1 MTSPTERAYA
11 DGTDPEDISTNPTTA
26 PHLMALAE
34 ERFSRRSLLGGGL
47 IAAAGFLTA
56 SVVRPPA
63 ASAAPGGTPGRPAP
77 GGPVLGFTPI
87 GPSAADEVVVAPG
100 YTAVPFIPWGTPITG
115 TMPAFRPGL
124 PTAGGN
130 TATEQAMQVGTHH
143 DGMTYFPRRPGNAAN
158 SHGVLVLNHEYTDEN
173 YLQTGTE
180 TRPPRPAYTAEM
192 VRKSQA
198 AHGVSVVEVR
208 RQGSNGWT
216 VVRSD
221 LNRRITADTPMSFDG
236 PAAGTPL
243 VRTVADPAGR
253 TPRGTINNCG
263 NGETPWG
270 TYLTCEE
277 NFNQYF
283 RVDPAGM
290 PPAEQANLTRY
301 GVGGDG
307 YYWADHDPRFVV
319 TAANPHEPNRF
330 GWIVEIDP
338 MDPRS
343 TPVKHT
349 ALGRLKHED
358 ATTHT
363 ARDGRLVVYM
373 GDDQVNEY
381 VYKFVSAR
389 PWEAMRRAGQNPLS
403 EGTLYVARFDADGS
417 GTWVPL
423 VHGQSGLTTANGFA
437 DQADVLVRTRQAA
450 TAVGATPMDRPEWT
464 AVDPVSG
471 TVYVTLTNN
480 TSRATPNAPNP
491 RAANRWGH
499 IVRWD
504 ERGGDHTGT
513 AFTWDLFLL
522 AGPGGGVDGSTIA
535 PEDAF
540 GSPDGLWVDP
550 DRRAWI
556 QTDGTQ
562 PNGANNQMLA
572 ADATAPYGAEP
583 EVRRFFTGV
592 VGCEVTG
599 IAMTPDRRT
608 MFVNLQHPGENGGST
623 WPRLD
628 GLTVPRSATVVI
640 TKDDGGVIGT

>member
-1 MTSPTERAYA
+1 MTVSPDRAHDA
-11 DGTDPEDISTNPTTA
+11 AIDPDDLSSNPSTATPFR
-26 PHLMALAE
+26 ALAE
-34 ERFSRRSLLGGGL
+34 ERFSRRSLFGGGL
-47 IAAAGFLTA
+47 VAAAGFLTA
-56 SVVRPPA
+56 SVVRAPGA
-63 ASAAPGGTPGRPAP
+63 AAAPGGTPGRPAA
-77 GGPVLGFTPI
+77 GAPVLGFQAIP
-87 GPSAADEVVVAPG
+87 PSVADDVVVPRG
-100 YTAVPFIPWGTPITG
+100 YTARPFIPWGTPLTG
-115 TMPAFRPGL
+115 SMPAFRPGL

-130 TATEQAMQVGTHH
+130 TADEQAQQVGSHH
-143 DGMTYFPRRPGNAAN
+143 DGMTYFPTRPAAAGNT
-158 SHGVLVLNHEYTDEN
+158 HGVLVVNHEYTDEF
-173 YLQTGTE
+173 YLQTGTTSRP
-180 TRPPRPAYTAEM
+180 TRAEYTAEM

-208 RQGSNGWT
+208 SQGRNGWT

-221 LNRRITADTPMSFDG
+221 LNRRITANTPMTFDG
-236 PAAGTPL
+236 PAAGSAL
-243 VRTVADPAGR
+243 LRTTADRAGR
-253 TPRGTINNCG
+253 TPLGTINNCG

-283 RVDPAGM
+283 RVDAAGM
-290 PPAEQANLTRY
+290 PAAEQANLTRY
-301 GVGGDG
+301 GVGGDSF
-307 YYWADHDPRFVV
+307 YWADHDPRFVV
-319 TAANPHEPNRF
+319 SAADPHEPNRF

-358 ATTHT
+358 ASTHT

-381 VYKFVSAR
+381 VYKYVSAR
-389 PWEAMRRAGQNPLS
+389 PWEQMRRAGRNPLS
-403 EGTLYVARFDADGS
+403 EGTLYVARFDGDGS
-417 GTWVPL
+417 GEWLAL
-423 VHGQSGLTTANGFA
+423 VHGQNGLTAANGFA

-450 TAVGATPMDRPEWT
+450 DRAGATPMDRPEWT

-471 TVYVTLTNN
+471 TVFVTLTNN
-480 TSRATPNAPNP
+480 TSRTAPNAPNP

-504 ERGGDHTGT
+504 ERNGDHTGT
-513 AFTWDLFLL
+513 RFDWDLFLL

-535 PEDAF
+535 AEDAF

-550 DRRAWI
+550 DRRAWV
-556 QTDGTQ
+556 QTDGSQ
-562 PNGANNQMLA
+562 PGGANNQMLV
-572 ADATAPYGAEP
+572 ADASVPYAAEP
-583 EVRRFFTGV
+583 EVRRFLTGV
-592 VGCEVTG
+592 IGCEVTG

-608 MFVNLQHPGENGGST
+608 LFVNLQHPGENGGST

-628 GLTVPRSATVVI
+628 GITTPRSATVVV
-640 TKDDGGVIGT
+640 TKDDGGVIGS